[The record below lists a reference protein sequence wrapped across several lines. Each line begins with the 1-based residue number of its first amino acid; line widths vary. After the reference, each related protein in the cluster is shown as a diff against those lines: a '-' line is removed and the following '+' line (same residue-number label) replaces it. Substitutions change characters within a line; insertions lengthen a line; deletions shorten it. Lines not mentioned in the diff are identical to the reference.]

1 MVSAINESTT
11 GGARGTTH
19 GSCLPP
25 TWSLIDF
32 FFFMSTLFCI
42 LEMDDAGLNAILNV
56 IGIPFEIP
64 PKMPPELLVFV
75 KIFPPFIRYASLFS
89 EPNLSEPAKPEP
101 NSIPLTAGIE
111 KIALLMSDSNEPK
124 IGSP

>member
-1 MVSAINESTT
+1 MHDLLKSMQLNESTT

-42 LEMDDAGLNAILNV
+42 LEIDDAGLNAILIV

-64 PKMPPELLVFV
+64 PKIPPELLVFV
-75 KIFPPFIRYASLFS
+75 ETFPLSLHMHHYFLIQS
-89 EPNLSEPAKPEP
+89 L
-101 NSIPLTAGIE
+101 
-111 KIALLMSDSNEPK
+111 
-124 IGSP
+124 